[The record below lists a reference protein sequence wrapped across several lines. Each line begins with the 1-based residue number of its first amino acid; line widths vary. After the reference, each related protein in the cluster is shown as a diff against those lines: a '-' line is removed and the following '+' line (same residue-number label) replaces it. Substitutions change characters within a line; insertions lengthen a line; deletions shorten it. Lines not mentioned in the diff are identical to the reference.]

1 MSASQR
7 HITVL
12 YFAGASTATKKTTE
26 QIPVPETGLTLSS
39 LSNLLISQYANTD
52 LEKVLRSSQ
61 WSIDAEMVDDPNSV
75 TLRGGEEVAVI
86 PPVSGG

>member
-26 QIPVPETGLTLSS
+26 QISIPDTGLTLPS
-39 LSNLLISQYANTD
+39 LNDLLISRYPNTD

-61 WSIDAEMVDDPNSV
+61 WSVDAEMVDEPNSV
-75 TLRGGEEVAVI
+75 TFKGGEEVAVI

>member
-1 MSASQR
+1 MSTGKR

-26 QIPVPETGLTLSS
+26 QISIPDKGLS
-39 LSNLLISQYANTD
+39 LPSLKDLLISQYPNTD
-52 LEKVLRSSQ
+52 LEKVLRSSR
-61 WSIDAEMVDDPNSV
+61 WSIDAEMIDDPNPV
-75 TLRGGEEVAVI
+75 TLKGGEEVAII